1 MKLWKTIFLG
11 LLLCLNFAIA
21 APALADKP
29 NFQNNPDYLEISDN
43 LNKLFEAK
51 AKKTL
56 PEGVTAS
63 QLDQKITQLQ
73 LAKYIIENGEESTE
87 CRNETGKSLA
97 VYGSKAKKANSTYDN
112 SLYLLPDGQTTDE
125 DWNCEGVYL
134 PNDVKVAGLDLNS
147 AAAVKALNGTK
158 LVVKAN
164 PDTGVYELNLP
175 PAKVFKAGEANWDI
189 PDLAQASLDIQYPE
203 APIDD

>member
-1 MKLWKTIFLG
+1 MKLWKTILLG
-11 LLLCLNFAIA
+11 LLLCLNIAIA
-21 APALADKP
+21 KPALADRP
-29 NFQNNPDYLEISDN
+29 NFQDNPDYIEITDN
-43 LNKLFEAK
+43 LNKLLDAK
-51 AKKTL
+51 EKKSF
-56 PEGVTAS
+56 PEGITAS
-63 QLDQKITQLQ
+63 DVNQKITQLQ
-73 LAKYIIENGEESTE
+73 FEKYIMETGEETTV

-97 VYGSKAKKANSTYDN
+97 VYGSKPKKIDSTYDN
-112 SLYLLPDGQTTDE
+112 ALYLLPDGQTTDD

-147 AAAVKALNGTK
+147 AAAVKVLNGTN

-189 PDLAQASLDIQYPE
+189 PDLSQASLDIQYPK

>member
-11 LLLCLNFAIA
+11 LLLCFNFAIA
-21 APALADKP
+21 KPALADRP
-29 NFQNNPDYLEISDN
+29 NFQDNPDYIEITNNID
-43 LNKLFEAK
+43 KLLK
-51 AKKTL
+51 AKQNKTL
-56 PEGVTAS
+56 PEGVNANEVN
-63 QLDQKITQLQ
+63 QKIAQLQ
-73 LAKYIIENGEESTE
+73 YQKYIIENGEESTE

-97 VYGSKAKKANSTYDN
+97 VYGSKAKKSDSTYDN
-112 SLYLLPDGQTTDE
+112 SLYLLPDGQTTDD

-147 AAAVKALNGTK
+147 AVAVKALNGTK

-164 PDTGVYELNLP
+164 PDTGVYQFNLP
-175 PAKVFKAGEANWDI
+175 PAKVFKTGEINWDI
-189 PDLAQASLDIQYPE
+189 PDLSQASLDIQYPK

>member
-1 MKLWKTIFLG
+1 MKLWKTICLG

-21 APALADKP
+21 KPALADKP
-29 NFQNNPDYLEISDN
+29 NFKNNPDYIEITDN
-43 LNKLFEAK
+43 LKKLIDGK
-51 AKKTL
+51 QNNTL

-63 QLDQKITQLQ
+63 NVNQKIAQLQ
-73 LAKYIIENGEESTE
+73 YQKYIMETGEENTE

-97 VYGSKAKKANSTYDN
+97 VYGSKSKKGDSAYDN
-112 SLYLLPDGQTTDE
+112 ALYLLPDGQTTDD

-134 PNDVKVAGLDLNS
+134 PNDVKIAGLDLKS
-147 AAAVKALNGTK
+147 AAAVKVLNGTK
-158 LVVKAN
+158 LIVKAN
-164 PDTGVYELNLP
+164 PDTGAYELNLP

-189 PDLAQASLDIQYPE
+189 PDLSQASLDIQYPK